1 MKRTLLLA
9 LMLLLAC
16 GAKSQATVTVV
27 GNDGNNRQFAVDAT
41 GEIYFG
47 TDYMAVLPSASAD
60 MTVIQMDDVHKVLF
74 DGQLNIIDASEA
86 PTLTLMP
93 NPATESFALHGMG
106 EEAQTVT
113 VYSMSGAQVLQG
125 RYTDGEQI
133 DIATLAKGI
142 YMVRA
147 GMSIVKLIKR

>member
-9 LMLLLAC
+9 LMLI
-16 GAKSQATVTVV
+16 GALCAAGQATVTVV

-47 TDYMAVLPSASAD
+47 TDYMAVMPTASSSEL
-60 MTVIQMDDVHKVLF
+60 TVIQMDDVRKVLF
-74 DGQLNIIDASEA
+74 DGQVNIVNVSETSL
-86 PTLTLMP
+86 TLTP
-93 NPATESFALHGMG
+93 NPATGSFTLHGMG
-106 EEAQTVT
+106 SEPQTVT
-113 VYSMSGAQVLQG
+113 VYSISGAKVMQG
-125 RYTDGEQI
+125 RHSDGEQI
-133 DIATLAKGI
+133 DISALAKGI